1 MIRTRVGYAGGTKKF
16 PTYQDLGDHT
26 EAVNIIYNTQEI
38 TFEHLLSLFWSNHNP
53 TLTSRQQYM
62 SIIFYYND
70 EQKQLAQKSITIA
83 KEKNI
88 SNEIHTEI
96 RPMNTFFDAEY
107 YHQKYTLQYLHPWLV
122 VALQI
127 QQGDELIRSH
137 ACAKVNGLLSGHGSI
152 ELLEEINQYL
162 GLTDKIME
170 YMKLQLKKQ

>member
-16 PTYQDLGDHT
+16 PTYQDLWDHT

-70 EQKQLAQKSITIA
+70 EQKQLAQKSIIIA

-127 QQGDELIRSH
+127 QQGDDLIRSH
-137 ACAKVNGLLSGHGSI
+137 ACTKVNGFLSGHGSI
-152 ELLEEINQYL
+152 EQLAEINECL
-162 GLTDKIME
+162 GLTKKIME
-170 YMKLQLKKQ
+170 YIKLQIKTQ

>member
-83 KEKNI
+83 KEKNV

-96 RPMNTFFDAEY
+96 RPKTTFFNAEY

-127 QQGDELIRSH
+127 QQGDDLIRSH

-152 ELLEEINQYL
+152 EQLEEINEYL
-162 GLTDKIME
+162 GLTHKIME

>member
-26 EAVNIIYNTQEI
+26 EAVNIIYNSQEI

-107 YHQKYTLQYLHPWLV
+107 YHQKYTLQCLHPWLV